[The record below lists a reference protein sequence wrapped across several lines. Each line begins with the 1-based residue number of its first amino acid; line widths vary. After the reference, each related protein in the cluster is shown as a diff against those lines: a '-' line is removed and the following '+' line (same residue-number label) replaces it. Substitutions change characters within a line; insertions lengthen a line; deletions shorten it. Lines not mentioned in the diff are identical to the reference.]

1 MTDTTPERYI
11 TIETIGRRLFGLG
24 RMDGAALDVTT
35 KRANAESLLLIAA
48 ALERIADALEPDVYG
63 DDLVDLTGER
73 EAVTLDL
80 TVDETTGAGAVW
92 QPILKRDAED
102 VPYVAAYIRTP
113 DVGDFLDRRLTI
125 PVVDGDDDLGTPVE
139 PDPLPVH
146 DEPAA
151 GAMQPERVGTKDPF
165 ADKKKA
171 AKS

>member
-1 MTDTTPERYI
+1 MTDTTPERDI

-48 ALERIADALEPDVYG
+48 ALERIADAFEQPSVSID
-63 DDLVDLTGER
+63 GELLDTEH

-80 TVDETTGAGAVW
+80 TVNEETGAGAEW
-92 QPILKRDAED
+92 QPIMKRDAEN

-113 DVGDFLDRRLTI
+113 DVGDFLDRRLTV
-125 PVVDGDDDLGTPVE
+125 PLEPGDEDLDVE
-139 PDPLPVH
+139 VQVEDSPLPKH
-146 DEPAA
+146 
-151 GAMQPERVGTKDPF
+151 DPF

-171 AKS
+171 AKR